1 MAKVLRPAPVSTRQF
16 AYDARERKF
25 IGEISDTHGFG
36 RVYDDAA
43 DEGLTLVS
51 HRTGAE
57 VVFAVWADR
66 RDADGDVTSWEL
78 RPVREVGAMVGVT
91 LVLFN
96 D

>member
-1 MAKVLRPAPVSTRQF
+1 MAILRPARISTRQF
-16 AYDARERKF
+16 TYDAQARKF
-25 IGEISDTHGFG
+25 IGEISSTHGFG

-51 HRTGAE
+51 CRTGAE
-57 VVFAVWADR
+57 VVFAVWEER
-66 RDADGDVTSWEL
+66 RDDAENEITSWVL
-78 RPVREVGAMVGVT
+78 RPVGRPDLDGAT